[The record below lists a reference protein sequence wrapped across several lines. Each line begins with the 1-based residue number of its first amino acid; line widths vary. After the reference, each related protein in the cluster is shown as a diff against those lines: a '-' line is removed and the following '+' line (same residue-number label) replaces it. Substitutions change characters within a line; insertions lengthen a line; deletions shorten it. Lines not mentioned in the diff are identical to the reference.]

1 MGYFQAQGNQAK
13 SHKSM
18 KDVWFSP
25 RKQSTKDL
33 FLPSFSF
40 SEEDIGGL
48 RQKLALD
55 GDDRSP
61 GGDGVSGM
69 GMAFCG

>member
-1 MGYFQAQGNQAK
+1 
-13 SHKSM
+13 
-18 KDVWFSP
+18 
-25 RKQSTKDL
+25 L